1 MAFSFKQ
8 LKAYA
13 TSPQGK
19 KLLAQAKKLD
29 TPQNRDKAKELVA
42 ELRKRAE
49 PAAKKAVPTAKKA
62 VPAAKAAAAKVT
74 ERKKVVPPK
83 PQGGGV
89 PPPA

>member
-29 TPQNRDKAKELVA
+29 TPQNREKAKELVA

-49 PAAKKAVPTAKKA
+49 PAAKKAVPTAKA
-62 VPAAKAAAAKVT
+62 AAKKVT
-74 ERKKVVPPK
+74 ERKKVAPPK
-83 PQGGGV
+83 PQGGAV

>member
-1 MAFSFKQ
+1 MAFSIKM

-29 TPQNRDKAKELVA
+29 TPQNREKAKELVS

-49 PAAKKAVPTAKKA
+49 PAAKKAVPTAKA
-62 VPAAKAAAAKVT
+62 AAKKVT

-83 PQGGGV
+83 PQEG
-89 PPPA
+89 PDRPPA

>member
-13 TSPQGK
+13 TGPQGK

-29 TPQNRDKAKELVA
+29 TPQNREKAKELVA
-42 ELRKRAE
+42 ELRKRAA
-49 PAAKKAVPTAKKA
+49 PAAKKA
-62 VPAAKAAAAKVT
+62 VPAAKAAAAKVGD
-74 ERKKVVPPK
+74 RGRRRAPPK
-83 PQGGGV
+83 PQGGAV

>member
-29 TPQNRDKAKELVA
+29 TPQNREKAKELVT

-49 PAAKKAVPTAKKA
+49 PAAKKAVPAAKK
-62 VPAAKAAAAKVT
+62 AAAKVT
-74 ERKKVVPPK
+74 ERKKVPPPK
-83 PQGGGV
+83 PQGGAV